1 MISSLLSFLIYF
13 PTFVLM
19 DYSGKIRNLRK
30 EKGLSQAEMAEMIG
44 ISQAAYGKIE
54 SGFTKSITIE
64 VGKGISKALNIP
76 FGELFEI
83 DGTGTDIQK
92 FETTINELQK
102 KVTELEERLKERKE
116 IIDLLQTKID
126 AYKKFVFI
134 SAQTYS
140 IPYITKIDIEIE
152 SAKSEKEKANLID
165 RKKKFL
171 EGVES
176 LFQLYVD
183 MGLLSKEELKKF
195 RNEEEEIYFSILK
208 DDKN

>member
-1 MISSLLSFLIYF
+1 MKPIGERI
-13 PTFVLM
+13 
-19 DYSGKIRNLRK
+19 KELRK
-30 EKGLSQAEMAEMIG
+30 SKG
-44 ISQAAYGKIE
+44 ISQVVMAEACGIKQSSYANIENGKTQTI
-54 SGFTKSITIE
+54 SIE
-64 VGKGISKALNIP
+64 VGKGIANALNVP
-76 FGELFEI
+76 FGELFDI
-83 DGTGTDIQK
+83 DGTGTESQK
-92 FETTINELQK
+92 FENKIIELQG
-102 KVTELEERLKERKE
+102 KVSELEERLKERKE

-140 IPYITKIDIEIE
+140 IPYITKIDSEIE
-152 SAKSEKEKANLID
+152 SAKLEKEKANLID

-208 DDKN
+208 EDKN